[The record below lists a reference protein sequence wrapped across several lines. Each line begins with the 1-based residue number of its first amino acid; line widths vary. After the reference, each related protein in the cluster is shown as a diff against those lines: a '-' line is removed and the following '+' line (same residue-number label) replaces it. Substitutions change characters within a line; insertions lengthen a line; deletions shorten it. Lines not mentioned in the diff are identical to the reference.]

1 MGFGSTDT
9 GSAISS
15 VMVSYTGSVIPAHPV
30 QQIISTSNH
39 TIFFIPYLPKGSN
52 LMKLFLLYLLLMNA
66 AAFVL
71 MLVDKIKA
79 VNSQWRIPEST
90 LIGSA
95 VLGGSAGALLGMYA
109 FRHKT
114 RHAKFTIGIPAILIV
129 QIILAIWFFK

>member
-1 MGFGSTDT
+1 
-9 GSAISS
+9 
-15 VMVSYTGSVIPAHPV
+15 
-30 QQIISTSNH
+30 
-39 TIFFIPYLPKGSN
+39 
-52 LMKLFLLYLLLMNA
+52 MKLFLLYLLLMNA

-79 VNSQWRIPEST
+79 VNSQWRIPERT

-114 RHAKFTIGIPAILIV
+114 RHTKFTIGIPAILFV